1 MQERVQPLDRLR
13 EAWQA
18 VRRELGPTRRGL
30 RHGLVLGGVAVFLA
44 LSGLLEIFSKREV
57 IGNVLSMGTAL
68 LMLLAFWAGRQ
79 ASTTVRKET
88 DRPIPPLL
96 AGAFSG
102 GGVGLLLALLTL
114 LVSQVNMRDIFVYAT
129 PTLVELLTLGL
140 PLELAVPVLIVG
152 GTVLGGLGATL
163 DDLPALFRRMAGAG
177 VGLLFLVSLL
187 RELFQDLLVNQGL
200 PRAQQGFLFAGK
212 GLSPWGVLILLGIG
226 AGWVYLRPHAR
237 RWLSTP
243 LGRLIGLSLE
253 GWAALYIA
261 LVFLER
267 LVLIWRPEVAS
278 VSLIVRLALWGG
290 SALVWGLLLA
300 LSDPWRWQVQ
310 ERFRRPRSSQ
320 VANTFLLVNVLLILP
335 LLLGI
340 RWSDVL
346 DNIGLYVLMGLG
358 LNIVVG
364 FAGLLDLGY
373 VAFFAIGAYTAGF
386 LTSRLA
392 QEFSVR
398 GVIGW
403 SFWAAWPVAILL
415 AALAGILLG
424 IPVLRMR
431 GDYLAIVTLGFGE
444 IIQKLAN
451 SDLLKPYIG
460 GAQGILDIPKPV
472 LIGKPLIGSQE
483 LYYLIFLSVLLVI
496 YISLRLAPSRI
507 GRAWMAMREDE
518 DVAEA
523 MGIHLVSYKLLAFA
537 VGAAFSGMAGAIFAS
552 KLSSI
557 FPNSFSL
564 LISINVLCLI
574 IVGGM
579 GSIPGVV
586 VGALILVG
594 LPEVLQEFAEYRLLF
609 YGALLVFMMLARPEG
624 FWPARRR
631 FRPGAEVTGGEG
643 PAVQTG

>member
-1 MQERVQPLDRLR
+1 MQAQPLGYPSGGLPKV
-13 EAWQA
+13 WQE
-18 VRRELGPTRRGL
+18 VWQTRRGM
-30 RHGLVLGGVAVFLA
+30 RHGLVLGIVALFLA
-44 LSGLLEIFSKREV
+44 LSGLLEIFARREV
-57 IGNVLSMGTAL
+57 IGNALSIATAL
-68 LMLLAFWAGRQ
+68 LMLLAFFAGRQ
-79 ASTTVRKET
+79 ASTAVRKET

-96 AGAFSG
+96 VGTFSG
-102 GGVGLLLALLTL
+102 AVVGLLLALLAL
-114 LVSQVNMRDIFVYAT
+114 LVGQVDIRDIFVCAT
-129 PTLVELLTLGL
+129 PTLVGLLTLGL
-140 PLELAVPVLIVG
+140 PPGLAVVTWIVG
-152 GTVLGGLGATL
+152 GGVLGVLGAVYG
-163 DDLPALFRRMAGAG
+163 DLPPLFRRMAGAG

-187 RELFQDLLVNQGL
+187 RELVQDLLVNQGL

-212 GLSPWGVLILLGIG
+212 GLSPWGILILLGIG
-226 AGWVYLRPHAR
+226 AGWVYLRPHFR
-237 RWLSTP
+237 RWLDTP

-253 GWAALYIA
+253 GWVAFYIA

-267 LVLIWRPEVAS
+267 LVLIWRPDVAP
-278 VSLIVRLALWGG
+278 VSLIVRLVFWTG
-290 SALVWGLLLA
+290 SAVVWWLLLA
-300 LSDPWRWQVQ
+300 LNGSRCRRVQ
-310 ERFRRPRSSQ
+310 ERFQRPRSSQ
-320 VANTFLLVNVLLILP
+320 VANTFLLVSVLLILP

-346 DNIGLYVLMGLG
+346 DNIGLYILMGLG

-386 LTSRLA
+386 LTSRLP

-415 AALAGILLG
+415 AAISGILLG

-472 LIGKPLIGSQE
+472 LAGKPLIGSQE

-523 MGIHLVSYKLLAFA
+523 MGIHLVSYKLLAFS

-631 FRPGAEVTGGEG
+631 FRLETGEASAGT
-643 PAVQTG
+643 AVRTG

>member
-1 MQERVQPLDRLR
+1 MQKQVRLLDRIR
-13 EAWQA
+13 GAWPG

-30 RHGLVLGGVAVFLA
+30 RHGLVLGGVALFLA
-44 LSGLLEIFSKREV
+44 LGGLLEIFSKREI

-68 LMLLAFWAGRQ
+68 LMLLAFFAGRQ
-79 ASTTVRKET
+79 ASTTVRKEA

-102 GGVGLLLALLTL
+102 AVVGLLLAFLAL

-140 PLELAVPVLIVG
+140 PLGPAVLLLIVG
-152 GTVLGGLGATL
+152 GSVLGTLGSAYY
-163 DDLPALFRRMAGAG
+163 DLPVLFRRMAGAG
-177 VGLLFLVSLL
+177 MGLLFLVSLL
-187 RELFQDLLVNQGL
+187 RELVQDLLVNQGFA
-200 PRAQQGFLFAGK
+200 RAQQGFLFAGK

-226 AGWVYLRPHAR
+226 AGWVYLLPYIR

-253 GWAALYIA
+253 GWAALYVA
-261 LVFLER
+261 LVLLER
-267 LVLIWRPEVAS
+267 LVLIWRPGIAL
-278 VSLIVRLALWGG
+278 VSMIVRLALWAGG
-290 SALVWGLLLA
+290 AVVWGLLLA
-300 LSDPWRWQVQ
+300 LNSPWRRQVQ
-310 ERFRRPRSSQ
+310 ERFQRPRSSQ
-320 VANTFLLVNVLLILP
+320 VINTFLLVNVLLILP

-346 DNIGLYVLMGLG
+346 DNVGLYVLMGLG

-386 LTSRLA
+386 LTSRLP

-403 SFWAAWPVAILL
+403 SFWAAWLVAILL
-415 AALAGILLG
+415 AAIAGLLLG

-472 LIGKPLIGSQE
+472 LVDKPLIGSQE
-483 LYYLIFLSVLLVI
+483 LFYLIFLSVLLVI

-586 VGALILVG
+586 IGALVLVG

-609 YGALLVFMMLARPEG
+609 YGALLVFMMLSRPEG

-631 FRPGAEVTGGEG
+631 FRLGVEEAGKRAAGQAG
-643 PAVQTG
+643 

>member
-1 MQERVQPLDRLR
+1 MQEQVQLLDRIR
-13 EAWQA
+13 ETWSRAQQ
-18 VRRELGPTRRGL
+18 ELGPTRRGL
-30 RHGLVLGGVAVFLA
+30 RHGLVLGGVALFLA
-44 LSGLLEIFSKREV
+44 LAGLLEIFSKREV
-57 IGNVLSMGTAL
+57 LGNVLSMSTAL
-68 LMLLAFWAGRQ
+68 LMLLAFFASRQ
-79 ASTTVRKET
+79 SAAAVRKET
-88 DRPIPPLL
+88 ERLAPPLL
-96 AGAFSG
+96 AGACSG
-102 GGVGLLLALLTL
+102 ALVGLLLALLAL
-114 LVSQVNMRDIFVYAT
+114 LVGRVDMRDIFVYAT

-140 PLELAVPVLIVG
+140 PIGLAALVLIG
-152 GTVLGGLGATL
+152 GGAVLGTLGWAW
-163 DDLPALFRRMAGAG
+163 DGWPALFRRMAGAG
-177 VGLLFLVSLL
+177 VGLILLLSLL
-187 RELFQDLLVNQGL
+187 RELVQDLLVNQGL

-226 AGWVYLRPHAR
+226 AGWVYLRPYIR

-253 GWAALYIA
+253 GWAALYLA
-261 LVFLER
+261 QVLLER
-267 LVLIWRPEVAS
+267 LVLIWRPEVAP
-278 VSLIVRLALWGG
+278 VSFIVRLALWAG
-290 SALVWGLLLA
+290 SIVAWSLLLA
-300 LSDPWRWQVQ
+300 LHLPLRRQVQ
-310 ERFRRPRSSQ
+310 ERFQKPRSGQ
-320 VANTFLLVNVLLILP
+320 VADAFLLVNVLLILP

-386 LTSRLA
+386 LTSLRP

-403 SFWAAWPVAILL
+403 PFWAAWPVAILL
-415 AALAGILLG
+415 AAVAGILLG

-472 LIGKPLIGSQE
+472 LVDKPLIGSQE
-483 LYYLIFLSVLLVI
+483 LYYLIFFSVLLVI

-523 MGIHLVSYKLLAFA
+523 MGIHLVSYKLMAFA

-631 FRPGAEVTGGEG
+631 LRWGVEEAGEKPASRTG
-643 PAVQTG
+643 

>member
-1 MQERVQPLDRLR
+1 MQGQTLGDLR
-13 EAWQA
+13 KIWQEAWPA
-18 VRRELGPTRRGL
+18 RRGL
-30 RHGLVLGGVAVFLA
+30 RHGLVLGGVSLFLA
-44 LSGLLEIFSKREV
+44 LAGLLEIFAKREV
-57 IGNVLSMGTAL
+57 IGNTLSMATAL
-68 LMLLAFWAGRQ
+68 LMLLAFFAGRQ
-79 ASTTVRKET
+79 ASATVRKET
-88 DRPIPPLL
+88 DRLLPLFL
-96 AGAFSG
+96 AGTLSG
-102 GGVGLLLALLTL
+102 AIVGLLLSLLTL
-114 LVSQVNMRDIFVYAT
+114 LVSQVDMRDIFVYAT

-140 PLELAVPVLIVG
+140 PIGSAVPVLIVAG
-152 GTVLGGLGATL
+152 GAMGALGVAW
-163 DDLPALFRRMAGAG
+163 DYLPALFRRMAG
-177 VGLLFLVSLL
+177 VGLVWLFLVALL
-187 RELFQDLLVNQGL
+187 RELVQDLLVNQGL
-200 PRAQQGFLFAGK
+200 PRAQQGLLFAGK

-226 AGWVYLRPHAR
+226 AGWVYLRPYLR

-261 LVFLER
+261 LVLLER
-267 LVLIWRPEVAS
+267 LVLIWWPAAAS
-278 VSLIVRLALWGG
+278 VSLIVRLALWAGTAVAW
-290 SALVWGLLLA
+290 SLLLA
-300 LSDPWRWQVQ
+300 LDAPLRGQVQ
-310 ERFRRPRSSQ
+310 ERFRQPRSAQ
-320 VANTFLLVNVLLILP
+320 VANAFLLVNLLLLLP
-335 LLLGI
+335 LLVGI

-373 VAFFAIGAYTAGF
+373 VAFFAIGAYTTGF

-392 QEFSVR
+392 QEFSLR

-415 AALAGILLG
+415 AALAGVLLG

-460 GAQGILDIPKPV
+460 GAQGILEIPKPV
-472 LIGKPLIGSQE
+472 LGNKPLVGSQE

-631 FRPGAEVTGGEG
+631 FRWGVEEAGQGPTGR
-643 PAVQTG
+643 TG